1 MSTLARALIVDV
13 DETVRLRLFRALLE
27 RQVFSDTTGHAPGA
41 LDCLDGR
48 DYGLVIL
55 DLRLEDLIDVL
66 AAVGRIARDRRPMVI
81 GLGERDV
88 AHELDDDLIQIV
100 IRKPI
105 ALGQFADVVRRCL
118 DSAPRWRKSSQLSAT
133 DGVPGAL

>member
-13 DETVRLRLFRALLE
+13 DETVRRRIFTALLE
-27 RQVFSDTTGHAPGA
+27 RDVFADTASHAAGA
-41 LDCLDGR
+41 LEALGTR
-48 DYGLVIL
+48 EYGLVVL
-55 DLRLEDLIDVL
+55 DLRLNEVDGVL
-66 AAVGRIARDRRPMVI
+66 DAIWRIARDRRPMVI

-105 ALGQFADVVRRCL
+105 ALGQFADVIRRCL
-118 DSAPRWRKSSQLSAT
+118 EGAPRWRVGPESAP
-133 DGVPGAL
+133 DGVPGSL